1 MEQYRIEYIILVTG
15 HISHG
20 SWHSSK
26 EFIESNVNYL
36 NKEHKGIIDHW
47 VGKRIKQ

>member
-1 MEQYRIEYIILVTG
+1 MEQYRIEYKVLQSGYT
-15 HISHG
+15 SHG
-20 SWHSSK
+20 SWYDSK